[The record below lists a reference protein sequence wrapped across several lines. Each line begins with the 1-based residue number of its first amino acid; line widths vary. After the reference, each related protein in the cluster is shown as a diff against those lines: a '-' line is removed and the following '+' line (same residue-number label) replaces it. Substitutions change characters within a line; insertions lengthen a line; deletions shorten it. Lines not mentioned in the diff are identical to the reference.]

1 VGLQRLR
8 ERWYPAATEPDGAL
22 YVSSPSVV
30 QRAALSFDAVV
41 SDIYWMRTIQY
52 YGGTRLSQDPNKDY
66 DLLYPL
72 LHLTTSLDP
81 HFTVAYRFGA
91 FFLSEEH
98 PGGAGRPDLAI
109 RLLEKA
115 MTAHP
120 DRWEYPYDVG
130 FVHYRNREY
139 REAASWF
146 ERAADRPDAPTW
158 MRPLSA
164 AALTTGGD
172 TTSARLVWR
181 SLLDSEVEFIR
192 REAARRLQQLD
203 AIDQIAV
210 LEQHAWVFQ
219 DRFRALPRAWQDLE
233 RAGLVTGIPLDP
245 AGVPYVLDPTSGAV
259 DVSRESPL
267 WPLVLPTPP

>member
-1 VGLQRLR
+1 
-8 ERWYPAATEPDGAL
+8 
-22 YVSSPSVV
+22 
-30 QRAALSFDAVV
+30 
-41 SDIYWMRTIQY
+41 
-52 YGGTRLSQDPNKDY
+52 
-66 DLLYPL
+66 
-72 LHLTTSLDP
+72 
-81 HFTVAYRFGA
+81 
-91 FFLSEEH
+91 
-98 PGGAGRPDLAI
+98 
-109 RLLEKA
+109 
-115 MTAHP
+115 
-120 DRWEYPYDVG
+120 
-130 FVHYRNREY
+130 
-139 REAASWF
+139 
-146 ERAADRPDAPTW
+146 
-158 MRPLSA
+158 
-164 AALTTGGD
+164 
-172 TTSARLVWR
+172 VWR